1 MNLKRVGADLKVT
14 ARGYLRNPIAL
25 FFSLIFPLILILL
38 FGLIFTSSTGASV
51 TLYTQ
56 NFDLS
61 HGHYSELSQQFMS
74 ALNNTSLVQVQ
85 LVSPSVGSLSTW
97 LGQNGNPVGLIIPS
111 GFQANYTNRTF
122 TNLSVFV
129 NPEAASAT
137 GSALGAI
144 QGVLNYFN
152 LQAVCAQ
159 GIGNCTPVLG
169 ATSQNVG
176 STIFTEIDYLVPGL
190 IGFSILTS
198 PMFSM
203 VDITSTYRKE
213 GIFRQLS
220 LTPLTRGEW
229 LASRFLWYTILT
241 FLSAGIMLGFGI
253 LVFGAHVVLTVWLL
267 PFLVVGPLLFV
278 SLGMLAGSVA
288 RTPESA
294 AVIGNVITFPMMFL
308 AGTFFPVSSFGPE
321 LQAFAKILPLYYVID
336 GMNQVMLFQNISRA
350 FGDLIVVLGIALV
363 FFVAAIYLF
372 KWKGE

>member
-1 MNLKRVGADLKVT
+1 MNGRRIAADLKVT
-14 ARGYLRNPIAL
+14 ARGYMRNPVAL

-38 FGLIFTSSTGASV
+38 FGLIFSSSTGSTV

-56 NFDLS
+56 NFDAA
-61 HGHYSELSQQFMS
+61 HGHYSNVSEAFLA
-74 ALNNTSLVQVQ
+74 ALNQTGLVQVQ

-97 LGQNGNPVGLIIPS
+97 LGQNDNPVGLIIPA
-111 GFQANYTNRTF
+111 GFGGNYTNHTF
-122 TNLSVFV
+122 TNLTVLV
-129 NPEAASAT
+129 NPEAAAAT
-137 GSALGAI
+137 GNALGAV
-144 QGVLNYFN
+144 QGVISEFN
-152 LQAVCAQ
+152 LLAVCPPHSM
-159 GIGNCTPVLG
+159 NCTPVVG

-203 VDITSTYRKE
+203 VDVTSTYRKE

-253 LVFGAHVVLTVWLL
+253 LVFGAHVVISVWLL
-267 PFLVVGPLLFV
+267 PFLIAGPLLFV
-278 SLGMLAGSVA
+278 SLGMLAGSIA

-308 AGTFFPVSSFGPE
+308 AGTFFPVSDFGPA

-336 GMNQVMLFQNISRA
+336 GMNQVMLYQNLTRA
-350 FGDLIVVLGIALV
+350 AGDFIVVLGIALV
-363 FFVAAIYLF
+363 FFAGAIHLF